1 MKLLTQFLLVFVSML
16 HTTATTLFA
25 QQINQLSVAGL
36 QQPVEVLR
44 DNWGV
49 NHIYAA
55 NQHDL
60 FFAQGYCAAK
70 DRLFQFEIWRRQAT
84 GTMAALLGAREL
96 QRDIGARLFRFRG
109 DMDKELNHYHPQ
121 GKQIVLAFTEGINT
135 YIDEVIRQPEQ
146 LPIEFQLLHI
156 MPGKWTP
163 DVVISRHQGILGNI
177 TEELNMGRA
186 VAIAGDKK
194 LKELLWFHPDDPLLQ
209 MDSAVN
215 GVLLGQD
222 ILSLYNAWR
231 KDLVFMPEDSSTFT
245 GRNATTS
252 IRYENITND
261 GQYIPLPAEM
271 EGSNNWVVGGSR
283 TASGHTMLAND
294 PHRKIALPSLR
305 YIVHLSAPGWNVTGG
320 GEPEIP
326 GVAIGHNEEGAWG
339 ITVHQTDA
347 EDLYVYDLRPGHL
360 DQYRYKG
367 NWVQMKAVQETIT
380 IKSAAAVTVMLRFSL
395 HGPVVYIDSV
405 HHKAY
410 ALRAGWLQTG
420 AAPYLASLR
429 MDQARNWTA
438 FREACSYARLP
449 ALNMVW
455 ADKKGNIG
463 WQTVGFIPTR
473 KNFSGLV
480 PVPGDGRYE
489 WAGSLPIKDRP
500 HLSNPAKGFFASA
513 NEDLIPNNFKY
524 RDAMGF
530 TWPDAYRARRVN
542 QVLSADN
549 KMDIQ
554 KMKAL
559 QTDYFSIPAQQLVP
573 LLQNIELAGSLAQQ
587 AKAALLQWNFV
598 MEKTAVGAGI
608 YNKWEREMMQQAA
621 QQFVPESIKGLI
633 TLQTTKLIEWLQ
645 HPGAKFGADPVKGR
659 DSFLAKTLQLAVDKL
674 QLQLGNEVNK
684 WQFGQDK
691 YKHISFIHPLNDL
704 FSTDWKEKSN
714 TISIA
719 RGGYG
724 HTVGATGNQDN
735 QGNGASFRY
744 ITDTGN
750 WDASL
755 MTNTPGQSGNPNS
768 PWYKNLFVS
777 WANDDYF
784 PSYFSK
790 EKILQA
796 TAERMLLVPGR

>member
-1 MKLLTQFLLVFVSML
+1 MKLFTPLLLVCASML
-16 HTTATTLFA
+16 HTTATTVFA
-25 QQINQLSVAGL
+25 QQRNQLSVAGL
-36 QQPVEVLR
+36 QRPVEVLR

-84 GTMAALLGAREL
+84 GTLAAILGVREL

-109 DMDKELNHYHPQ
+109 NMDKELNHYHPQ
-121 GKQIVLAFTEGINT
+121 GKQIILAFTDGINA
-135 YIDEVIRQPEQ
+135 YIDEVNRHPQQ
-146 LPIEFQLLHI
+146 LPIEFRLLHI
-156 MPGKWTP
+156 VPGKWTP

-186 VAIAGDKK
+186 VSMVGDRKIK
-194 LKELLWFHPDDPLLQ
+194 DLLWFHPDEPLLQ
-209 MDSAVN
+209 MDSAINTVS
-215 GVLLGQD
+215 LGQD
-222 ILSLYNAWR
+222 ILAMYNAWR
-231 KDLVFMPEDSSTFT
+231 KDIVFMPEDSSMNTV
-245 GRNATTS
+245 RNATAYISHGNTDS
-252 IRYENITND
+252 Y
-261 GQYIPLPAEM
+261 GQYTPSPPEM
-271 EGSNNWVVGGSR
+271 EGSNNWVVASSR

-305 YIVHLSAPGWNVTGG
+305 YIVHLNAPGWNVTGG

-326 GVAIGHNEEGAWG
+326 GVAIGHNQDGAWG

-367 NWVQMKAVQETIT
+367 NWVQMKALRETINVKGT
-380 IKSAAAVTVMLRFSL
+380 APVTVMLRFSL
-395 HGPVVYIDSV
+395 HGPILYIDSI

-429 MDQARNWTA
+429 MDQASNWTS

-455 ADKKGNIG
+455 ADKKGSIG
-463 WQTVGFIPTR
+463 WQTVGLIPIR

-489 WAGSLPIKDRP
+489 WAGSLPIKQRP
-500 HLSNPAKGFFASA
+500 HLSNPARGFFASA

-524 RDAMGF
+524 HDAMGF
-530 TWPDAYRARRVN
+530 TWPDAYRANRIN
-542 QVLSADN
+542 QVLAADN
-549 KMDIQ
+549 RMDIQ
-554 KMKAL
+554 KMMAL

-573 LLQNIELAGSLAQQ
+573 LIQHIEISGSLAQA

-608 YNKWEREMMQQAA
+608 YNKWEREMMQEAA
-621 QQFVPESIKGLI
+621 QQFVPASIKGLI

-645 HPGAKFGADPVKGR
+645 HPDAKFGADPVKGR
-659 DSFLAKTLQLAVDKL
+659 DSFLVKTLQQTVHTL
-674 QLQLGNEVNK
+674 QLQLGAEVSK
-684 WQFGQDK
+684 WQFGQNN

-704 FSTDWKEKSN
+704 LSPDWKEKLN

-724 HTVGATGNQDN
+724 HTVNATGNQDN

-750 WDASL
+750 WDATL
-755 MTNTPGQSGNPNS
+755 MTNTPGQSGNPTS
-768 PWYKNLFVS
+768 RWYKNLFTA
-777 WANDDYF
+777 WAGDDYF
-784 PSYFSK
+784 PNYFSK
-790 EKILQA
+790 EKIQLS
-796 TAERMLLVPGR
+796 TAEKMLLVPRR